1 MFSKHLVIK
10 KELII
15 VLKHHCFFGRRGP
28 QSSGVL
34 EMLQDAK
41 KGFRRER
48 FTIHLQRSMI
58 IGSEILHIT
67 EKFSQGFFAVMLL
80 WCHNPSQA
88 FCCISWNKAV
98 TCSLNQRCCV
108 KWISHIGRAILE
120 YLCKVKVSKEKM
132 PSRFSTL
139 VSVMRECFFFR
150 RSYLLRDKENHIN
163 KIRDL
168 GSGRPTRTHFFKVPG
183 GD

>member
-139 VSVMRECFFFR
+139 VSVMRECFF
-150 RSYLLRDKENHIN
+150 
-163 KIRDL
+163 
-168 GSGRPTRTHFFKVPG
+168 
-183 GD
+183 